1 MKSQFS
7 FLIKPSFQLVNFKH
21 AYLLPAA
28 QILITVMDER
38 IEGRNFSESLRSIPF
53 FAILNTKH

>member
-7 FLIKPSFQLVNFKH
+7 FLIKPSFQLVKFKH

-28 QILITVMDER
+28 QILIKVMDEG
-38 IEGRNFSESLRSIPF
+38 IEGLNFQKVK
-53 FAILNTKH
+53 KHST

>member
-28 QILITVMDER
+28 QILIIVMDEG
-38 IEGRNFSESLRSIPF
+38 I
-53 FAILNTKH
+53 